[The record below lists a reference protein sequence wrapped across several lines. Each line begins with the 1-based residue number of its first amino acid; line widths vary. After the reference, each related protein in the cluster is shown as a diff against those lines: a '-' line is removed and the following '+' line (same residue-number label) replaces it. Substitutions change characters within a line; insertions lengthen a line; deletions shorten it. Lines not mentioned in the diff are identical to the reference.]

1 MAYRRISLLLFSAL
15 LSAAAGA
22 AELGEPRVSSYR
34 GQALVADIELSN
46 LDDPAAAVQVRVA
59 NPDVYRGASMGVPA
73 LLSALTLSVVRRDGK
88 QFVHVTSS
96 RPVDS
101 EMLLLFLEL
110 AQGGQKD
117 VRLATLWLTADP
129 RPAAPPVAVVAPP
142 PATAPAP
149 APLPVVV
156 AAAAPA
162 SASASSSSLAPAVL
176 PLHLAPVSTVLPAS
190 LRPAPAATCK
200 ASASNSACAILDK
213 KNVVLQAKLTGLED
227 KLKVLQATLASAE
240 AEPAPAAIKPALAA
254 PKPAP
259 APVAVLVQPKK
270 PKPVVPPP
278 SATPWLWIGV
288 AALVA
293 LAALGAIV
301 FLLLRRRRGRGEAA
315 PAAPAGPKAPGF
327 VARLKSR
334 LLKGKAPKTEPV
346 LEQA

>member
-1 MAYRRISLLLFSAL
+1 MAYRRISLLLLSAL

-88 QFVHVTSS
+88 QFVHVTSN

-117 VRLATLWLTADP
+117 VRLATLFLTGDP
-129 RPAAPPVAVVAPP
+129 RPAPPPVAVVAPP
-142 PATAPAP
+142 PVAAP

-156 AAAAPA
+156 SAAAPA
-162 SASASSSSLAPAVL
+162 SVSLLAPAVL
-176 PLHLAPVSTVLPAS
+176 PLHLAPVSTILPAS
-190 LRPAPAATCK
+190 LRPAAAATCK

-213 KNVVLQAKLTGLED
+213 KNVALQAKLTGLED
-227 KLKVLQATLASAE
+227 KLKVLQATLAPAA
-240 AEPAPAAIKPALAA
+240 AEPAPAVIKAPLAA
-254 PKPAP
+254 PKPAPAP

-270 PKPVVPPP
+270 TKPVVPPP
-278 SATPWLWIGV
+278 SATPWLWIAV
-288 AALVA
+288 AVLVA

-301 FLLLRRRRGRGEAA
+301 FLLLRRRRSKAA
-315 PAAPAGPKAPGF
+315 PAAPAGPKSPGF

-334 LLKGKAPKTEPV
+334 LLPGKAPKTEPV